1 VSLPKEAEIPAKCGG
16 FQLDFQTNRS
26 CGSSKFPQRL
36 RAAFIGRADKQE
48 NLLANHLIINPDNM
62 LIADTITTA
71 HHINRFYSKK

>member
-1 VSLPKEAEIPAKCGG
+1 MAEEAEIPAKCGG
-16 FQLDFQTNRS
+16 FQLGFQTNRS
-26 CGSSKFPQRL
+26 CSSSEFPWGF